1 MSALGPI
8 AAMLAGG
15 GAGGAA
21 PPPGVPAQI
30 QLGGGP
36 SGSMG
41 GSDRD
46 WEQDLQDALS
56 ALRKS
61 AADAPDHIEA
71 AVIDKCVAA
80 IQGLLAKRQQG
91 AESALGTT
99 PAHKAM
105 SRAY

>member
-1 MSALGPI
+1 MSALGP
-8 AAMLAGG
+8 MMGGPAGPG
-15 GAGGAA
+15 G
-21 PPPGVPAQI
+21 PPPGFPAQI
-30 QLGGGP
+30 QIGGGP
-36 SGSMG
+36 SAPTG
-41 GSDRD
+41 GNDRD
-46 WEQDLQDALS
+46 WEQDLQEALS

-71 AVIDKCVAA
+71 SIIDKCVAA